1 MRQSQLHCVSYSYCM
16 VLIMCAY
23 WCGVCSYGSRILAFI
38 QVLMKKTW
46 QFTTSCKDDGSKVA
60 ELKQQISQN
69 FTAHCRNVTVLRSN
83 IIFCDICCFSSAI
96 FAAVVLIRCCK
107 LSSFFINICCVGG
120 MYRTRSLGI
129 FKVHAKQPRHTC
141 HSASACR
148 ILSKSDHS
156 RQIYDVTSIFQD
168 GGQGIAILLSVS
180 VSVISF
186 IWEGQNPPAYQI
198 SARYLNPRLL
208 LLSVSENKRP
218 PCWNS
223 TSGSDFNYVTI
234 GMSFCICLYQIS
246 SKLDGHAEFRLN

>member
-1 MRQSQLHCVSYSYCM
+1 MKTNVRHVAILLPVRIFRFASPSSSRSAFAYQISSKPYHPRQS
-16 VLIMCAY
+16 
-23 WCGVCSYGSRILAFI
+23 
-38 QVLMKKTW
+38 
-46 QFTTSCKDDGSKVA
+46 
-60 ELKQQISQN
+60 
-69 FTAHCRNVTVLRSN
+69 
-83 IIFCDICCFSSAI
+83 
-96 FAAVVLIRCCK
+96 
-107 LSSFFINICCVGG
+107 
-120 MYRTRSLGI
+120 
-129 FKVHAKQPRHTC
+129 
-141 HSASACR
+141 
-148 ILSKSDHS
+148 
-156 RQIYDVTSIFQD
+156 YDVTSIFQD

-246 SKLDGHAEFRLN
+246 SKFSTQLECIQY